1 MRMEPVSAAI
11 LAAMAAGLTSGAKDA
26 VSGAVADAY
35 GALKSLLRRR
45 FGEDSRV
52 SAAVDE
58 LEAQPASKA
67 RQAVVQEE
75 IGSSGA
81 AQDAELVAAARS
93 LLDEIAKLPGGE
105 QHVQQATGN
114 YIAQA
119 DRAGTA
125 SVHVS
130 GPRDAGRGSPDV
142 P

>member
-1 MRMEPVSAAI
+1 MRVEPVSAAI
-11 LAAMAAGLTSGAKDA
+11 LAAVAAGLTSGAKDA
-26 VSGAVADAY
+26 ISGAVIDAY
-35 GALKSLLRRR
+35 GALKFLLRGR
-45 FGEDSRV
+45 FGDDSRV
-52 SAAVDE
+52 SAAIDD

-75 IGSSGA
+75 IEASGA
-81 AQDAELVAAARS
+81 ARDAELVAAARS
-93 LLDEIAKLPGGE
+93 LLDEIAKLPSGE
-105 QHVQQATGN
+105 QHIQQATGN

-130 GPRDAGRGSPDV
+130 HPRDPGRGSPEA